1 MNKFIVVA
9 GNIGVGKSTLVQ
21 MLCQKLDWAPFYE
34 PETENPYLAD
44 FYQDMSRWSFQ
55 SQVFFLAR
63 RLHVHY
69 QILHFSGSV
78 IQDRSIYEDAEI
90 FARNLNLQANLSDR
104 DYATY
109 RSLYQT
115 LVEFLPPPDLVIYLR
130 SSVDTLI
137 NRIAMRNR
145 DYEKSISRQY
155 LEQVNGLYNEWI
167 AGFTLCPVLTVPAD
181 ELDYVL
187 KPDHLELIVSKVQ
200 QKLTGKDEVIF
211 SGSETF

>member
-63 RLHVHY
+63 RLHVHH